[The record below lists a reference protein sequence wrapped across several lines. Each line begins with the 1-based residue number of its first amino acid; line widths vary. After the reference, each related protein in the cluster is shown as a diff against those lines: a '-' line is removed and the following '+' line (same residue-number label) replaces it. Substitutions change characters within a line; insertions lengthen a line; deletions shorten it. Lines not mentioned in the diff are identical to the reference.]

1 MHKTLSALTMAVL
14 VACSG
19 CGGGGDTPHDP
30 PIEDDAPTAPTA
42 GPETEPCFTDSCVEE
57 RDTDTPEETDQ
68 DPGLPP
74 PQEGEGCYHTMR
86 IMLNGDSTM
95 WGFEPGGGGARS
107 EIYPEKALQAIM
119 DQRFGK
125 GIIEVRTGAVS
136 GTTST
141 DALTQSRDADL
152 IVYNPGINDVAYK
165 HSPTTYWA
173 NLRELAKVPG
183 AVFQT
188 PLPVSGQASW
198 AGIMEDVARE
208 TGTPLIDAQRYVY
221 SSLPDYFQRHAT
233 DGVHPSSTVYEMIA
247 RNVMYQVL
255 EPIIAHK
262 LCDNPIY
269 LD

>member
-30 PIEDDAPTAPTA
+30 PIEGDAPTAPTA

-107 EIYPEKALQAIM
+107 EIYPEKALQALM
-119 DQRFGK
+119 DKRFGP
-125 GIIEVRTGAVS
+125 GIIEVRTGAENGATS
-136 GTTST
+136 G
-141 DALTQSRDADL
+141 DMLRQPRDADL
-152 IVYNPGINDVAYK
+152 VVYNPGVNDVRRIGVSVYK
-165 HSPTTYWA
+165 A
-173 NLRELAKVPG
+173 NLRELIRSVPG
-183 AVFQT
+183 VVFQT
-188 PLPVSGQASW
+188 PLPVWGQNSYA
-198 AGIMEDVARE
+198 EDMRQVAAE
-208 TGTPLIDAQRYVY
+208 NGVPLIDAYHLAETQQAYW
-221 SSLPDYFQRHAT
+221 DYAI
-233 DGVHPSSTVYEMIA
+233 DGVHLTSEGNELFA
-247 RNVMYQVL
+247 RWAQYPVL